1 MLFENIQEQLKQA
14 MLAKDEVKVGTLRM
28 LVSEIRNAQIARGHD
43 LSDEEILEVVAKEV
57 KKRKEAALGFR
68 QGGREESALQEE
80 AELKMVEGYL
90 PEQMSDEELTKIVE
104 EAITRTGASAVSDM
118 GKVIGMVMGQ
128 VKGQAE
134 GSRVSALVKQ
144 RLS

>member
-80 AELKMVEGYL
+80 AELKVLEGYL